1 MLQEKTW
8 RWMGNTR
15 PKLNS
20 QKKIVKETPLSGAA
34 KYNTPVFLYNTGM
47 DQHEMWT
54 FQMTL
59 HVFSCWNTSWHFTV
73 CWGWTVTRL
82 LADFVPSQCILLLV
96 EQTFW
101 CWRRFY
107 LQFFSFLNIF
117 VPRPWETDIS
127 MT

>member
-1 MLQEKTW
+1 
-8 RWMGNTR
+8 MGNTR

-59 HVFSCWNTSWHFTV
+59 HVFSC
-73 CWGWTVTRL
+73 
-82 LADFVPSQCILLLV
+82 
-96 EQTFW
+96 
-101 CWRRFY
+101 
-107 LQFFSFLNIF
+107 
-117 VPRPWETDIS
+117 
-127 MT
+127 